1 MANVIIKTDNA
12 AFSDLP
18 RHECARILRAIA
30 DKLEHGTTRGNCI
43 DIDGSTCGVVR
54 LGNA

>member
-18 RHECARILRAIA
+18 GHEGARILRAIA
-30 DKLEHGTTRGNCI
+30 DKLEHGTTRGNGI
-43 DIDGSTCGVVR
+43 DINANTCGVVR